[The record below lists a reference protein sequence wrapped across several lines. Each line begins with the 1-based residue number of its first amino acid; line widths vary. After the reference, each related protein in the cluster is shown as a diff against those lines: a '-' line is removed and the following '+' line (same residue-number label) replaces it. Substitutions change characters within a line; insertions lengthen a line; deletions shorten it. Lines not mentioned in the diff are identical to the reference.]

1 MPYKVLVVDDST
13 FFRRRVAEILNQ
25 SSDLEVVG
33 DASNGRE
40 AIKLVEELDPDVVT
54 MDIEM
59 PVLDGIS
66 AVREIMKGHPVPI
79 IMFSSL
85 TYEGAQAT
93 LDALDAGAM
102 DFLPKRFEDI
112 ARDRKEAVELLQQRV
127 IALGPRKRRYRSGIF
142 TSTRS
147 SFSLRTETTRTESLR
162 TEHSRAGATRTEGL
176 RTHVARSESTRAEDS
191 RSSYLRQ
198 RTHDSSDASGST
210 SDSSPSLFKA
220 SGKRYKVLAIGTSTG
235 GPVALQTILTKIKRG
250 FPYPILL
257 VQHMPGTFTS
267 AFAERLNNVCQIS
280 VKEAQ
285 NGDVLT
291 PGTAYLAPG
300 GRQML
305 VEGTSSRASIT
316 ITDVHGTDLVTYKP
330 SVDLTFSSVARLYGG
345 DVLGVILTGMGA
357 DGKEGC
363 KKLKAKGAKIWSQDE
378 KSCVVYG
385 MPQAVASENIS
396 EKSIPINEFAELI
409 QKEM

>member
-25 SSDLEVVG
+25 SNELEVVG
-33 DASNGRE
+33 NASNGQE
-40 AIKLVEELDPDVVT
+40 AIRLVAELDPDVVT

-66 AVREIMKGHPVPI
+66 AVKEIMKIHPVPV

-85 TYEGAQAT
+85 TYEGAQST
-93 LDALDAGAM
+93 LDALDSGAM

-127 IALGPRKRRYRSGIF
+127 IALGPRKRRLRFSSH
-142 TSTRS
+142 STTALKVSERQAEKRA
-147 SFSLRTETTRTESLR
+147 LLTRQKTQTDKGVLLTKTES
-162 TEHSRAGATRTEGL
+162 
-176 RTHVARSESTRAEDS
+176 
-191 RSSYLRQ
+191 SY
-198 RTHDSSDASGST
+198 SMFNS
-210 SDSSPSLFKA
+210 
-220 SGKRYKVLAIGTSTG
+220 SGKRYKALVIGTSTG
-235 GPVALQTILTKIKRG
+235 GPVALQTILTKIKSD
-250 FPYPILL
+250 FLYPILL

-267 AFAERLNNVCQIS
+267 AFAERLNNVCQIK

-285 NGDVLT
+285 NGDVLM
-291 PGTAYLAPG
+291 PGVAYLAPG

-305 VEGTSSRASIT
+305 IEGTSSRATIT
-316 ITDVHGTDLVTYKP
+316 ITDVHGSDLVTYKP

-345 DVLGVILTGMGA
+345 DVLAIILTGMGA

-363 KKLKAKGAKIWSQDE
+363 KKLKEKGAKIWAQDE

-385 MPQAVASENIS
+385 MPQAVTLDNIA
-396 EKSIPINEFAELI
+396 EKSVPLSDFADLI